1 MLLSL
6 AAPVAVASFL
16 LISIGIVSYDLTGTL
31 VPADNIQLRLIVP
44 LCRNILAFPFLQV
57 LL

>member
-16 LISIGIVSYDLTGTL
+16 LVTIGIVSYDLTGTL
-31 VPADNIQLRLIVP
+31 VAAESIQLRLIVP
-44 LCRNILAFPFLQV
+44 LCRNILAFPFLRV